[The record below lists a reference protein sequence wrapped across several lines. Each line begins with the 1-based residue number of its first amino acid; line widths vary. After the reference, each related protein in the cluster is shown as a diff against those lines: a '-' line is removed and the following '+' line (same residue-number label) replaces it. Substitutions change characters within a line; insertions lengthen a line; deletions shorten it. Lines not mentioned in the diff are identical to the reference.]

1 MALFQQQSSEE
12 STAACASA
20 AQFLQTLLAWAYAH
34 EQIFVHGQTGIYYAL
49 PIWRRFFPL
58 VHPEPTMK
66 FLPSTIALACF
77 ALICPALQAQNTLP
91 QVEENALRAHL
102 ALLSSDLFEG
112 RGTGQRG
119 GDLTAAYL
127 EAQVA
132 ALGLQAG
139 NGKSFRQAV
148 PIHGIQAQLA
158 ESTLQLQAG
167 GQALGFKYGSD
178 WVWNSKLPIAKQSF
192 SNQFVFAGYGVTA
205 PDENWDDFKGQDVRD
220 KILLLLP
227 NDPQPTA
234 SEPNRFGG
242 KAMTYYARRGFKIE
256 EALRR
261 GAKGVFLIHNEA
273 LASISWK
280 ALAGNAESEHFQLAA
295 QGIPVVGWLTEASA
309 RQLFAASGQDYDVL
323 RAKAEQRDFVP
334 QALSA
339 SLQGDLRSALRQIEQ
354 FNIAAVVPGTDEKL
368 KSELVIYSAHW
379 DHLGKVSAK
388 PGESDKDL
396 IFNGAVDNASGT
408 AALLAMAKAAQK
420 RPAKRSQMFLWV
432 AAEEQGLLG
441 SEYYA
446 NNPLWPL
453 NKTAANLNLDSM
465 NFVGLTKDIS
475 SFGAERSDLG
485 EMAAKLA
492 TSMQLKLAAPRVD
505 INGVYFRSDHFSFA
519 KAGIPAFS
527 VGGGSEYVANQEAN
541 AAKRAGFGQRYH
553 QLNDEYDPTWDL
565 SGMQLQA
572 QFTLNLGRNIADA
585 EQMPKWKAGDPFGL
599 IRKPQTN

>member
-1 MALFQQQSSEE
+1 MN
-12 STAACASA
+12 
-20 AQFLQTLLAWAYAH
+20 
-34 EQIFVHGQTGIYYAL
+34 
-49 PIWRRFFPL
+49 
-58 VHPEPTMK
+58 
-66 FLPSTIALACF
+66 FLPPTLAFFCLALAS
-77 ALICPALQAQNTLP
+77 PTLQAQNTLP
-91 QVEENALRAHL
+91 QVEETALRAHL

-119 GDLTAAYL
+119 GDLTVAYL

-148 PIHGIQAQLA
+148 QITGILPMLA
-158 ESTLQLQAG
+158 ESTLRLQVAG
-167 GQALGFKYGSD
+167 QPLPLKYGTD
-178 WVWNSKLPIAKQSF
+178 WVWNTKLPLAKQSF
-192 SNQFVFAGYGVTA
+192 ANQFVFAGYGVTA
-205 PDENWDDFKGQDVRD
+205 VEEAWDDFKGQDVRD

-256 EALRR
+256 EAIRR

-273 LASISWK
+273 LAAINWQ
-280 ALAGNAESEHFQLAA
+280 AIAGNAENEHFQLAA

-309 RQLFAASGQDYDVL
+309 RQLFTASGQDYDAL

-334 QALSA
+334 QTLSA

-354 FNIAAVVPGTDEKL
+354 FNIAAVVPGTDAKL
-368 KSELVIYSAHW
+368 KSELLIYSAHW

-388 PGESDKDL
+388 PGEAGKDL

-420 RPAKRSQMFLWV
+420 QPAKRSQMFLWV

-453 NKTAANLNLDSM
+453 SKTAANLNLDSM

-492 TSMQLKLAAPRVD
+492 KSMQIKLAAPRIDV
-505 INGVYFRSDHFSFA
+505 NGVYFRSDHFSFA
-519 KAGIPAFS
+519 KAGVPAFS
-527 VGGGSEYVANQEAN
+527 VGGGSEYVENQEAN
-541 AAKRAGFGQRYH
+541 AAKRASFGQRYH
-553 QLNDEYDPTWDL
+553 QLNDEYDPNWDL

-572 QFTLNLGRNIADA
+572 QFTLNLGRSIADA

-599 IRKPQTN
+599 NRKPQAN